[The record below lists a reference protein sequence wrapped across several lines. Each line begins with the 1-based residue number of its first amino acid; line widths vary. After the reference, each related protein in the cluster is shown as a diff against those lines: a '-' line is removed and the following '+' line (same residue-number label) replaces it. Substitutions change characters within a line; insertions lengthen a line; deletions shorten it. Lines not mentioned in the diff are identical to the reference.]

1 MMLGQTFLSVQSLV
15 ALVNNLA
22 NDFFSAQGSLS
33 LTVNLVASQYY
44 PQDLQTLKL
53 DLSII
58 SYH

>member
-33 LTVNLVASQYY
+33 
-44 PQDLQTLKL
+44 
-53 DLSII
+53 
-58 SYH
+58 